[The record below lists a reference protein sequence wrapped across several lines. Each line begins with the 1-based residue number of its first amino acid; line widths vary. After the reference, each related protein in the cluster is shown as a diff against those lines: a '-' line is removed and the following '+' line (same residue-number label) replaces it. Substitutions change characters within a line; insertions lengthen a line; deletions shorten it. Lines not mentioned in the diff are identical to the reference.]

1 MDESERA
8 HMLKL
13 ADLYTNNDIEGL
25 TEGFKCGKCQ
35 KQAFKRCSKCKSVW
49 YCSKECQVGDWPNHK
64 SACNKKAKELREAE
78 EAKKKEVVIPKKPT
92 IDELD

>member
-1 MDESERA
+1 
-8 HMLKL
+8 MLKL

-35 KQAFKRCSKCKSVW
+35 KQAFKRCSKCKSIW
-49 YCSKECQVGDWPNHK
+49 YCSKECQVSDWPNHK
-64 SACNKKAKELREAE
+64 VVCNKKAKQLKEAE
-78 EAKKKEVVIPKKPT
+78 ETRKKEVVIPKKPT